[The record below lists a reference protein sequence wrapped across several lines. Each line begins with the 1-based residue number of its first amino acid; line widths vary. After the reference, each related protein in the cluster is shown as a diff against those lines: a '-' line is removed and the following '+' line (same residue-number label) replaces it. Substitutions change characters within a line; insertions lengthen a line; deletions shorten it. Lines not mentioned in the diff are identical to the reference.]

1 VFSKD
6 APASPPLRRLPFSPA
21 SLIPTSYHR
30 LAKLLLD
37 EGVADHEQ
45 AYALTKMMLQVAQRE
60 QMWDD
65 DRYAT
70 YMIFYF
76 YIHTYATLSRKES
89 QGHIDRRFKG
99 GLW

>member
-1 VFSKD
+1 MAVFSKD

-70 YMIFYF
+70 
-76 YIHTYATLSRKES
+76 HT
-89 QGHIDRRFKG
+89 I
-99 GLW
+99 